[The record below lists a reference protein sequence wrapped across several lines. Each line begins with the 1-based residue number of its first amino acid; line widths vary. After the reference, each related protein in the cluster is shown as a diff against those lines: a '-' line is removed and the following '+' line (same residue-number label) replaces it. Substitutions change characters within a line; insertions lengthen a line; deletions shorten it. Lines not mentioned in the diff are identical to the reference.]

1 MPDASPLGV
10 EQEHRASHSFGL
22 ALDQPDDRVESF
34 GEGSAERDKLEDRAL
49 SRVERR

>member
-1 MPDASPLGV
+1 LPKLRSCSALPR
-10 EQEHRASHSFGL
+10 HFGL